1 MVRCIVALMLC
12 VLSVNM
18 TDAAAR
24 HIIVADSA
32 SREPLPGAS
41 VYDRRDRV
49 IAVSDNRGRLPEI
62 ASASFPV
69 TVRYIGFK
77 DKKVSRADADTV
89 FLQEFYSE
97 LPEVIVDSRGHRFLH
112 ILAFV
117 REFSSLSTYT
127 DTVFLFREKMV
138 DFMIKTDKRTK
149 FSGWVIPRTL
159 TSKSYYRFTDAY
171 GLDSVSDSYLNH
183 FSWSDWVGLPPNSL
197 VPTAL
202 IAAENATDTIR
213 GKYSPAE
220 IWTRNGDNLNIKV
233 NVLADTIRRSWV
245 PNLDLFFKKYVDF
258 EQLNTDFDYYLSG
271 DTLSVLGLD
280 RYSYQIESRGRA
292 RDMFRF
298 NRLNEPCFVSTSAD
312 VYFLDKEFITHKEA
326 KKWESSKF
334 DINEVGIYEPMDSPN
349 LPHEV
354 ITLIDRVN
362 SIDTDQIRLDYVPDH
377 RYISKYSGRNNFK
390 IGNRALFILKQMT
403 GISYVKAHRSIKNNW
418 KSFLNDRKM
427 KNREPLEE

>member
-1 MVRCIVALMLC
+1 
-12 VLSVNM
+12 
-18 TDAAAR
+18 
-24 HIIVADSA
+24 
-32 SREPLPGAS
+32 
-41 VYDRRDRV
+41 
-49 IAVSDNRGRLPEI
+49 
-62 ASASFPV
+62 
-69 TVRYIGFK
+69 
-77 DKKVSRADADTV
+77 
-89 FLQEFYSE
+89 
-97 LPEVIVDSRGHRFLH
+97 
-112 ILAFV
+112 
-117 REFSSLSTYT
+117 
-127 DTVFLFREKMV
+127 
-138 DFMIKTDKRTK
+138 
-149 FSGWVIPRTL
+149 
-159 TSKSYYRFTDAY
+159 
-171 GLDSVSDSYLNH
+171 
-183 FSWSDWVGLPPNSL
+183 
-197 VPTAL
+197 
-202 IAAENATDTIR
+202 
-213 GKYSPAE
+213 
-220 IWTRNGDNLNIKV
+220 
-233 NVLADTIRRSWV
+233 
-245 PNLDLFFKKYVDF
+245 
-258 EQLNTDFDYYLSG
+258 
-271 DTLSVLGLD
+271 
-280 RYSYQIESRGRA
+280 GRA